1 MDAAA
6 YHGALATRAPHA
18 RTLSTLTIFAGCIAI
33 WGTTWLAITFQLG
46 SVPVE
51 ASVAYRFIL
60 AAAFLFAYCYARRL
74 PLRFT
79 QSEHAILALLGVLMY
94 SIGYLFVYRAEMHVA
109 SGLVAIGYSASP
121 LLAMFGMRIAFGQ
134 AMTARMGVGAV
145 LGIVGVALVYWP
157 ELEHAKH
164 RGNVVLGAAF
174 TAGAVFV
181 TTLGNLVAHRNH
193 ERKLHGWAT
202 MAWSMGY
209 GALASLIAAVA
220 LGEPLAFDWSPAY
233 LLSLLYLVVF
243 GSILAFAGFL
253 ELLGRIGPTRASYV
267 GVMVPIVALFIS
279 SLFEG
284 FNWQALTFA
293 GVAVS
298 VAGNVLVLRK

>member
-1 MDAAA
+1 
-6 YHGALATRAPHA
+6 
-18 RTLSTLTIFAGCIAI
+18 
-33 WGTTWLAITFQLG
+33 
-46 SVPVE
+46 
-51 ASVAYRFIL
+51 
-60 AAAFLFAYCYARRL
+60 
-74 PLRFT
+74 
-79 QSEHAILALLGVLMY
+79 
-94 SIGYLFVYRAEMHVA
+94 
-109 SGLVAIGYSASP
+109 
-121 LLAMFGMRIAFGQ
+121 
-134 AMTARMGVGAV
+134 
-145 LGIVGVALVYWP
+145 
-157 ELEHAKH
+157 
-164 RGNVVLGAAF
+164 
-174 TAGAVFV
+174 VFV

-253 ELLGRIGPTRASYV
+253 ELLGRIGPSRASYI

-293 GVAVS
+293 GVAVFCRREC
-298 VAGNVLVLRK
+298 AGAGESSARLLRQASDWPLAANSRMQFRRLEPRPVLLS